1 MELPQGIDSKY
12 RMILIAARRA
22 RQLQAGAR
30 PLVQSSHKKVTR
42 IALKEVSA
50 GLVPFEVPEEE
61 NGTGNGAK
69 KGSRRE

>member
-1 MELPQGIDSKY
+1 MELPQDIDSKY

-42 IALKEVSA
+42 MALQEVSA
-50 GLVPFEVPEEE
+50 GLVPFEVQTEE
-61 NGTGNGAK
+61 GAGGRES
-69 KGSRRE
+69 KGSKSK